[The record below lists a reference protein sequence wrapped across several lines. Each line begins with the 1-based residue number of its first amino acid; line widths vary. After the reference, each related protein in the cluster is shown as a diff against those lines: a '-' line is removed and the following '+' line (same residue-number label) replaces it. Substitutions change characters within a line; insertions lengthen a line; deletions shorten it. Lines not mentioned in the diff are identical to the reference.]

1 MGQVSVAIGGRTYR
15 IACDDGEE
23 NHVAAL
29 GEFLD
34 RRTSDLA
41 RVVGPVGEAL
51 LLALTALVVTDE
63 LWECRHA
70 LDKAERARDQFA
82 RELMETRQ
90 EMEEIRQMTGR
101 GGKEGAF
108 ARAMAEEE
116 MALRI
121 EHLAEQIETLAERL
135 E

>member
-1 MGQVSVAIGGRTYR
+1 MGQVSVTIGGRTYR

-23 NHVAAL
+23 NHVAEL
-29 GEFLD
+29 EKFLD
-34 RRTSDLA
+34 RQVTELM

-51 LLALTALVVTDE
+51 LLALAGLVVTDE

-70 LDKAERARDQFA
+70 LDEAQRARDQFA
-82 RELMETRQ
+82 RELMETRR
-90 EMEEIRQMTGR
+90 EMEEIRLMTGR

-108 ARAMAEEE
+108 ARAVAEEE
-116 MALRI
+116 MAVRI
-121 EHLAEQIETLAERL
+121 ERLAEQIETLAERL